1 MNSVYNINTGV
12 FNSYYLSSTV
22 SLPKLTIFSF
32 ILNLY
37 NRVSISLDN
46 VNFFNSTFQN
56 NFGLNI
62 MLEDKFIFNM
72 QINSQNLY
80 IYRYNDF
87 SEAFLDLMDSF
98 NFFDIDARLKSYF
111 DLQSISFTLQRQL
124 HDMIIR
130 FSIVG
135 SFVLSSDQTK
145 YNFVLSYSFSIVS
158 IFLAGYEYDDT
169 WESYF

>member
-1 MNSVYNINTGV
+1 
-12 FNSYYLSSTV
+12 
-22 SLPKLTIFSF
+22 
-32 ILNLY
+32 
-37 NRVSISLDN
+37 
-46 VNFFNSTFQN
+46 
-56 NFGLNI
+56 
-62 MLEDKFIFNM
+62 
-72 QINSQNLY
+72 
-80 IYRYNDF
+80 
-87 SEAFLDLMDSF
+87 
-98 NFFDIDARLKSYF
+98 LKSYF